1 MTMLGMN
8 TESVRSMA
16 TQLDTSAGDI
26 EGMITRLT
34 GLLGGVEWNGPDAA
48 SFRSDWEGGHVTALR
63 NVIAALN
70 AAAARAR
77 SNADQQDQA
86 SAV

>member
-8 TESVRSMA
+8 PESVRSMA
-16 TQLDTSAGDI
+16 TQLDNSAWDI

-48 SFRSDWEGGHVTALR
+48 AFRSDWDGAHVTALR
-63 NVIAALN
+63 NVLTALN

-77 SNADQQDQA
+77 TNADQQDQA